1 MRADKKAPKTVF
13 DPVSHDYL
21 ARRDFIKTLG
31 GGIVVIFSLDGL
43 SLSGAQES
51 RGRGNPSD
59 LNAYLRIDESG
70 KVTVFSGKI
79 EMGQGVMTSL
89 AQMAADEL
97 EVPLSSVEMIM
108 GDTDVCPYDMGTF
121 GSMSTRFFGPPLRGA
136 AAEAKAV
143 LLELGS
149 EQLKTPKE
157 QLSAEDGFICVA
169 ADKKNRISYGRLA
182 RGQTITRRLD
192 AKITPKPL
200 SGFRIMGKSE
210 KRLDARAKVT
220 GEAKYAGDI
229 RLPDMLYARILRP
242 PVHGATL
249 KNVDTTA
256 AEKMPGVIVVN
267 QDGLVAALHQD
278 PEAAAKALESMRP
291 QFDAPKSDFDNA
303 TIFDHLMQ
311 HLPPVSESEKR
322 GDLAEGQKL
331 AAEVYETRYFDP
343 YLAHASIETHTALAK
358 FEAGKMTVWAATQTP
373 FPNQQQIARILS
385 MPAESVRVITPFVG
399 GGFGGKSS
407 EGNHAVEAARLAK
420 ITGKPVQVAYTRAEE
435 FFYDAFRP
443 AAIVK
448 IKSGTDRAGKI
459 CLWDYSVYF
468 AGSRGIEQ
476 YYDFP
481 HNICRV
487 YGGWNGDPA
496 KAHPFGT
503 GPWRGPGANTNCFAR
518 ESQIDI
524 MAAKQR
530 IDPLEFR
537 LNHTS
542 DKRMRSVLEAAANRF
557 GYRKGAGPTGRG
569 VGMACGI
576 DAGTYVAE
584 IAEVQADK
592 ATGKIKVKRIVCAQ
606 EMGIVINPEGATMQ
620 MEGCIT
626 MGLGY
631 TLSEEVHFRGGE
643 VLDRNF
649 DTYELPRFS
658 WLPQIE
664 TILVKNDELSPQG
677 GGEPAIVCV
686 GAAVANAVYDSIGVR
701 CFQLPLTPERVKAA
715 IASTRA

>member
-1 MRADKKAPKTVF
+1 MGADKKTPAPAA
-13 DPVSHDYL
+13 DPSDNDL
-21 ARRDFIKTLG
+21 PGRRDFIKALG
-31 GGIVVIFSLDGL
+31 GGILVIFSLDVS
-43 SLSGAQES
+43 SLVGGQES
-51 RGRGNPSD
+51 PGRGYPSD
-59 LNAYLRIDESG
+59 LNAYLRIDENG

-97 EVPLSSVEMIM
+97 EVPLSSVDMIM
-108 GDTDVCPYDMGTF
+108 GDTDQCPYDMGTF

-136 AAEAKAV
+136 AAEAKSV
-143 LLELGS
+143 LIDLGS
-149 EQLKTPKE
+149 ERLRTPKE
-157 QLSAEDGFICVA
+157 QLLAEDGFVCVA
-169 ADKKNRISYGRLA
+169 ADKKIRISYGQLA
-182 RGQTITRRLD
+182 RGQKITRKLE
-192 AKITPKPL
+192 AKIATKSPAE
-200 SGFRIMGKSE
+200 FRIMGRSE

-220 GEAKYAGDI
+220 GAAQYAGDI

-242 PVHGATL
+242 PIHGAAL
-249 KNVDTTA
+249 KSLDTA
-256 AEKMPGVIVVN
+256 EAEKMPGVIVVN
-267 QDGLVAALHQD
+267 QNGLVAALHQD
-278 PEAAAKALESMRP
+278 PETATKALESMKP
-291 QFDAPKSDFDNA
+291 QFDAPKPDFDNA

-311 HLPPVSESEKR
+311 HVPPVGESEKR
-322 GDLAEGQKL
+322 GDPAEGQKL

-343 YLAHASIETHTALAK
+343 YLAHASIETHTAVAK

-373 FPNQQQIARILS
+373 FPNQQQIARVLG
-385 MPAESVRVITPFVG
+385 MPAESVRIITPFVG

-407 EGNHAVEAARLAK
+407 GGNHAVEAARLAK
-420 ITGKPVQVAYTRAEE
+420 ITGKPVQVAYTRTEE

-476 YYDFP
+476 YYDVP

-487 YGGWNGDPA
+487 YGGWSGDPA

-524 MAAKQR
+524 MAAKLR
-530 IDPLEFR
+530 MDPLEFR
-537 LNHTS
+537 LNNTS

-592 ATGKIKVKRIVCAQ
+592 ATGNIKVKRIVCAQ

-631 TLSEEVHFRGGE
+631 ALSEEVHFRGGE
-643 VLDRNF
+643 ILDRNF

-664 TILVKNDELSPQG
+664 TVLVKNDELLPQG
-677 GGEPAIVCV
+677 GGEPAIVCI
-686 GAAVANAVYDSIGVR
+686 GAAVANAMYDAIGVR
-701 CFQLPLTPERVKAA
+701 CFQLPLTAERVKGALA
-715 IASTRA
+715 GTQA